1 MIDLLTLL
9 IWVIYEPYLFS
20 VYS

>member
-9 IWVIYEPYLFS
+9 IFVIYEPYLFS
-20 VYS
+20 VCS